1 MMWLNRS
8 IIIINVTFQLLNI
21 YKYRFV
27 QFDFI

>member
-21 YKYRFV
+21 YRYRFV